1 MQISP
6 ELCRLKNLSC
16 IRIQCVFHSWNYHWH
31 TQFSWRVILH
41 RFLLI
46 YLYKPIMDW
55 LRKLHRMGLLPD
67 RQNYGLCMRRECRV
81 RFSRPRELAI
91 PTCITACA
99 WYTCR
104 DACRDRLL
112 AVSFEVG
119 GGENVPGIPGTCATR
134 NFAYLVR
141 GPWCMLKTVRSGI
154 PVCIA
159 HFDLWDITR

>member
-1 MQISP
+1 MQIRP

-16 IRIQCVFHSWNYHWH
+16 IRIQCVVHSWNYHSH
-31 TQFSWRVILH
+31 TLFSWRVVLH

-46 YLYKPIMDW
+46 HLYKPFMDW

-67 RQNYGLCMRRECRV
+67 THHCYLRMRRECRV
-81 RFSRPRELAI
+81 RFSP
-91 PTCITACA
+91 ACA

-119 GGENVPGIPGTCATR
+119 GGENVPGIPGACATR

-159 HFDLWDITR
+159 HFDL